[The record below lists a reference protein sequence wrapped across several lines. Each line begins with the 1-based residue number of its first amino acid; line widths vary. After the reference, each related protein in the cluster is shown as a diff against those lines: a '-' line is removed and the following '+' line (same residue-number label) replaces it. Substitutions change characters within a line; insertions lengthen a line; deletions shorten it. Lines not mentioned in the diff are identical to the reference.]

1 MTITVWWLSVHLVEA
16 ASCKE
21 LTICFCLG
29 AKSTQWQSGAHEGS
43 EGRLSMIP
51 ASFPVICEELAS
63 QCALVKLL
71 LV

>member
-21 LTICFCLG
+21 LTICSCLG
-29 AKSTQWQSGAHEGS
+29 PKFIQWQSGAHEGS
-43 EGRLSMIP
+43 EGRLSMTP
-51 ASFPVICEELAS
+51 ACFPVICKELVS
-63 QCALVKLL
+63 QHALVKLL